1 MHATR
6 DTNLVIERNL
16 AGGRVMRGVRLL
28 GLIKSLAETRG
39 RQWRAALSQAGI
51 PLSPGAALRINLHG
65 ARREVR
71 APRMAGARD
80 VRGISVAHPNK
91 PMHPTA
97 DTPAVMNSKGLGRR
111 VIGGVMLLALVKGEW
126 KHD

>member
-1 MHATR
+1 
-6 DTNLVIERNL
+6 
-16 AGGRVMRGVRLL
+16 MRGVRLL
-28 GLIKSLAETRG
+28 GLVKSLTETRG

-97 DTPAVMNSKGLGRR
+97 DTLDVINLQLAGRR
-111 VIGGVMLLALVKGEW
+111 VIGGVRLLLLTVSRPCWNTAE
-126 KHD
+126 

>member
-1 MHATR
+1 MP
-6 DTNLVIERNL
+6 
-16 AGGRVMRGVRLL
+16 GVRLL

-51 PLSPGAALRINLHG
+51 PLSPGAALRIIRHG

-80 VRGISVAHPNK
+80 VRGLSVAHPNK

-97 DTPAVMNSKGLGRR
+97 DTPGVIYLESLWAAGDWRR
-111 VIGGVMLLALVKGEW
+111 YASSP
-126 KHD
+126 D